1 MEEEAGG
8 GGWGRLLA
16 RRLRT
21 GDGDAE
27 SSVADPGGR
36 QGGGGAWKESE
47 LEPRRV
53 SRCTCSSQSQ
63 RAVSLA
69 VTIPVTVAVTT
80 AATIAVTSVMYL
92 APG

>member
-1 MEEEAGG
+1 MVA
-8 GGWGRLLA
+8 
-16 RRLRT
+16 
-21 GDGDAE
+21 GDACLRIGC
-27 SSVADPGGR
+27 APGTVMR
-36 QGGGGAWKESE
+36 SRLWQTGGQAGGAWKESE

-69 VTIPVTVAVTT
+69 VTSAMTI